1 MRNIQVAI
9 DLNIPQ
15 NDWVEAVYNLPIMV
29 AAVLVIA
36 LTSAVVIPL
45 LILQLMILLIYG
57 MG

>member
-1 MRNIQVAI
+1 MAI